1 MSKRW
6 RADLLNKFKIFE
18 TNQFLKGLEQDFSG
32 QQERIKTKLI
42 NYVYPQLKQNPYF
55 GKNIKKLVN
64 YNPDTW
70 RYRIGSY
77 RFFYEI
83 NDQNKIVF
91 MVSVDNCQNA
101 YFFHNCILTQE
112 IEACIYIIKG
122 KIW

>member
-1 MSKRW
+1 
-6 RADLLNKFKIFE
+6 LNKFKIFE
-18 TNQFLKGLEQDFSG
+18 TNQFLKGLEHDFSG
-32 QQERIKTKLI
+32 QQGRIKTKLL

-83 NDQNKIVF
+83 DDKNKIVF
-91 MVSVDNCQNA
+91 MISVDNRQNA
-101 YFFHNCILTQE
+101 Y
-112 IEACIYIIKG
+112 
-122 KIW
+122 